1 MSFFKKNISI
11 TAMGGLMLSLAVDA
25 AKAEENVSQVKLPP
39 VFVFELV
46 ENQGLANIALI
57 RPRVI
62 APDNNLRPG
71 GIVSGIA
78 GLLTLGQ
85 ENRNLISENRQVINN
100 NTTAIGQNSDRI
112 DANAKGVADNRAAIG
127 QNSDRIDANAKG
139 VADNRAAIGQNSG
152 RIDAN
157 AKGVA
162 DNKAAIGRNSGRID
176 ANAKGVADNKT
187 AIGRNS
193 GRIDTNAK
201 GVADNRA
208 AISQNRGR
216 INANAAGVASNRA
229 AIRQNSAAISA
240 LGQRVD
246 GLQGQIN
253 SARKEARAG
262 AANAAALSGL
272 RYDNRPGKVS
282 IATGVGGFKGSTALA
297 AGIGYT
303 SKNENARYNVS
314 VAYNEAGTSWNA
326 GASFT
331 LN

>member
-1 MSFFKKNISI
+1 
-11 TAMGGLMLSLAVDA
+11 MGGLMLSLAVDA

-100 NTTAIGQNSDRI
+100 NTTAIGQNRTSI
-112 DANAKGVADNRAAIG
+112 
-127 QNSDRIDANAKG
+127 S
-139 VADNRAAIGQNSG
+139 
-152 RIDAN
+152 
-157 AKGVA
+157 
-162 DNKAAIGRNSGRID
+162 
-176 ANAKGVADNKT
+176 
-187 AIGRNS
+187 
-193 GRIDTNAK
+193 TNAK

>member
-1 MSFFKKNISI
+1 
-11 TAMGGLMLSLAVDA
+11 MLSLAVDA

-100 NTTAIGQNSDRI
+100 NTTAIGQNRTSI
-112 DANAKGVADNRAAIG
+112 
-127 QNSDRIDANAKG
+127 ST
-139 VADNRAAIGQNSG
+139 
-152 RIDAN
+152 
-157 AKGVA
+157 
-162 DNKAAIGRNSGRID
+162 
-176 ANAKGVADNKT
+176 NAKGVADNKT

-201 GVADNRA
+201 GVAD
-208 AISQNRGR
+208 
-216 INANAAGVASNRA
+216 NRA

>member
-1 MSFFKKNISI
+1 MSFLKNISI

-71 GIVSGIA
+71 GIVSGIV

-100 NTTAIGQNSDRI
+100 NTTAIGQNRTSI
-112 DANAKGVADNRAAIG
+112 
-127 QNSDRIDANAKG
+127 ST
-139 VADNRAAIGQNSG
+139 
-152 RIDAN
+152 
-157 AKGVA
+157 
-162 DNKAAIGRNSGRID
+162 
-176 ANAKGVADNKT
+176 NAKGVADNKT

-208 AISQNRGR
+208 AIGRNSGR
-216 INANAAGVASNRA
+216 IDTNAKGVADNRA

>member
-1 MSFFKKNISI
+1 MSAASNVYKGK
-11 TAMGGLMLSLAVDA
+11 GLFLSLAVDA

-100 NTTAIGQNSDRI
+100 NTTAIGQNRTSI
-112 DANAKGVADNRAAIG
+112 
-127 QNSDRIDANAKG
+127 S
-139 VADNRAAIGQNSG
+139 
-152 RIDAN
+152 
-157 AKGVA
+157 
-162 DNKAAIGRNSGRID
+162 
-176 ANAKGVADNKT
+176 
-187 AIGRNS
+187 
-193 GRIDTNAK
+193 TNAK

>member
-1 MSFFKKNISI
+1 
-11 TAMGGLMLSLAVDA
+11 MLSLAVDA

-100 NTTAIGQNSDRI
+100 NTTAIG
-112 DANAKGVADNRAAIG
+112 
-127 QNSDRIDANAKG
+127 
-139 VADNRAAIGQNSG
+139 
-152 RIDAN
+152 
-157 AKGVA
+157 
-162 DNKAAIGRNSGRID
+162 
-176 ANAKGVADNKT
+176 
-187 AIGRNS
+187 RNS

-201 GVADNRA
+201 GVAD
-208 AISQNRGR
+208 
-216 INANAAGVASNRA
+216 NRA

>member
-1 MSFFKKNISI
+1 
-11 TAMGGLMLSLAVDA
+11 MGGLMLSLAVDA

-100 NTTAIGQNSDRI
+100 NTTAIGQNRTSI
-112 DANAKGVADNRAAIG
+112 
-127 QNSDRIDANAKG
+127 ST
-139 VADNRAAIGQNSG
+139 
-152 RIDAN
+152 
-157 AKGVA
+157 
-162 DNKAAIGRNSGRID
+162 
-176 ANAKGVADNKT
+176 NAKGVADNKT

>member
-1 MSFFKKNISI
+1 
-11 TAMGGLMLSLAVDA
+11 MGGLMLSLAVDA

-100 NTTAIGQNSDRI
+100 NTTAIGQNS
-112 DANAKGVADNRAAIG
+112 
-127 QNSDRIDANAKG
+127 
-139 VADNRAAIGQNSG
+139 
-152 RIDAN
+152 
-157 AKGVA
+157 
-162 DNKAAIGRNSGRID
+162 
-176 ANAKGVADNKT
+176 
-187 AIGRNS
+187 
-193 GRIDTNAK
+193 
-201 GVADNRA
+201 
-208 AISQNRGR
+208 GR

-246 GLQGQIN
+246 RLQGQIN

-314 VAYNEAGTSWNA
+314 VAYNEAGTSWTV
-326 GASFT
+326 SIHI
-331 LN
+331 

>member
-1 MSFFKKNISI
+1 
-11 TAMGGLMLSLAVDA
+11 MLSLAVDA

-100 NTTAIGQNSDRI
+100 NTTAIGQNRTSI
-112 DANAKGVADNRAAIG
+112 
-127 QNSDRIDANAKG
+127 ST
-139 VADNRAAIGQNSG
+139 
-152 RIDAN
+152 
-157 AKGVA
+157 
-162 DNKAAIGRNSGRID
+162 
-176 ANAKGVADNKT
+176 NAKGVADNKT

-193 GRIDTNAK
+193 GRIYTNAK
-201 GVADNRA
+201 GVAD
-208 AISQNRGR
+208 
-216 INANAAGVASNRA
+216 NRA

>member
-1 MSFFKKNISI
+1 
-11 TAMGGLMLSLAVDA
+11 MLSLAVDA

-100 NTTAIGQNSDRI
+100 NTTAIGQNRTSI
-112 DANAKGVADNRAAIG
+112 
-127 QNSDRIDANAKG
+127 S
-139 VADNRAAIGQNSG
+139 
-152 RIDAN
+152 
-157 AKGVA
+157 
-162 DNKAAIGRNSGRID
+162 
-176 ANAKGVADNKT
+176 
-187 AIGRNS
+187 
-193 GRIDTNAK
+193 TNAK

>member
-1 MSFFKKNISI
+1 
-11 TAMGGLMLSLAVDA
+11 MGGLMLSLAVDA

-100 NTTAIGQNSDRI
+100 NTT
-112 DANAKGVADNRAAIG
+112 AIG

>member
-1 MSFFKKNISI
+1 
-11 TAMGGLMLSLAVDA
+11 
-25 AKAEENVSQVKLPP
+25 
-39 VFVFELV
+39 
-46 ENQGLANIALI
+46 
-57 RPRVI
+57 
-62 APDNNLRPG
+62 
-71 GIVSGIA
+71 
-78 GLLTLGQ
+78 
-85 ENRNLISENRQVINN
+85 
-100 NTTAIGQNSDRI
+100 
-112 DANAKGVADNRAAIG
+112 
-127 QNSDRIDANAKG
+127 
-139 VADNRAAIGQNSG
+139 

>member
-100 NTTAIGQNSDRI
+100 NTTAIGQNRTSI
-112 DANAKGVADNRAAIG
+112 
-127 QNSDRIDANAKG
+127 S
-139 VADNRAAIGQNSG
+139 
-152 RIDAN
+152 
-157 AKGVA
+157 
-162 DNKAAIGRNSGRID
+162 
-176 ANAKGVADNKT
+176 
-187 AIGRNS
+187 
-193 GRIDTNAK
+193 TNAK